1 MTTAKQEEVD
11 MQWETPSYIDV
22 SMNAEIGAY
31 QDDFGEMI
39 PAAQVIRKRFIP
51 GCRNIN
57 PAASKCK
64 PCQPEDV

>member
-31 QDDFGEMI
+31 QDDFGEMNPGRASDPQALHTGLPENQSGGVEMQAV
-39 PAAQVIRKRFIP
+39 PA
-51 GCRNIN
+51 
-57 PAASKCK
+57 
-64 PCQPEDV
+64 